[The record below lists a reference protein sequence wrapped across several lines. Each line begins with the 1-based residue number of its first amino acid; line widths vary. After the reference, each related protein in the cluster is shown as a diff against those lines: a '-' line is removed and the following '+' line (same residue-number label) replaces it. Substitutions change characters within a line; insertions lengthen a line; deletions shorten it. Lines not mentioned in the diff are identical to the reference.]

1 MTSKPEDLLSNLLD
15 SWIEKIDMIV
25 HPERRKQTAL
35 ALTSLLKY
43 NSNVIYQ
50 RFGSILNVDV
60 TVLLDILKDDNGHK
74 YEYDIIP

>member
-1 MTSKPEDLLSNLLD
+1 
-15 SWIEKIDMIV
+15 MIV

-50 RFGSILNVDV
+50 RFGAILNVDL

-74 YEYDIIP
+74 YE